1 MREIDVFVK
10 ENYTSEVLIICVFIA
25 LLGAARVTIW
35 RPRQD
40 RIVDYKL
47 WNNSFFLCGKQI
59 TRILSEEMKVS
70 GHDRV
75 QW

>member
-1 MREIDVFVK
+1 MREIDVCVK
-10 ENYTSEVLIICVFIA
+10 ENYTSEVLLICVFIA
-25 LLGAARVTIW
+25 LLWGAG
-35 RPRQD
+35 
-40 RIVDYKL
+40 
-47 WNNSFFLCGKQI
+47 NNLATPPGQNCGLQVVEQFFFVCGKQI